1 MEKIW
6 LKIIR
11 TATYLILFTP
21 LMITSRFFFPYVGP
35 KSIYFIALSEIIFFA
50 YLFLILSSKKY
61 RPKFNVLLLALS
73 LFLIVLC
80 LSSYFGVDFQNSF
93 WSKYERVTG
102 LFTWFHLFAFFV
114 VLSSVFKGRKEWL
127 SIFGVSLVAAVFVSC
142 LSILEKTGINLIG
155 TSSRGG
161 ATLGNSSFLGTY
173 LVFNFF
179 IALYLFFET
188 NPERLKDA
196 SYRLFNFCSLLGMGL
211 IGLALWFSEAR
222 TALLSAIG
230 GVLLFSILYLIFS
243 KKKILKYIGISV
255 MVICL
260 LAVVYS
266 VYFAVSHP
274 KETEEKLVEQFGSSA
289 IVPRIDVYEMSIEG
303 VKEKP
308 LLGWGPENFA
318 LVFTKNF
325 NSQFF
330 TEGYGAD
337 IWYDKAHNIVFDTLV
352 SCGILGL
359 SFYLLIFIT
368 CFYILWK
375 KYLKGKINLWTAG
388 IFSVV
393 LIAYFVQNLTVFD
406 MVSSLLMWFLI
417 LGFIGSLCSE
427 NSEPQEYGKV
437 KFSKLLSFIIL
448 IAFCFSFFNF
458 VIQPSRKGWY
468 IIKTVNTQPFSEE
481 RFSLYEKTLSL
492 SPLGQDQVREFFADA
507 IITLSENENIG
518 NVPKENVI
526 REFDFIANELRKSI
540 ERVPSNYRLTLKLGK
555 LYNAY
560 FPFDRTKTAEAG
572 YFFEKAIEL
581 SPSNQQAYWSLAQT
595 KLFENKID
603 EAISLAEEVIELEPK
618 VLQSHLILIQIMR
631 IKGDRDLL
639 EEKIREAL
647 GINLNWAESIGK
659 ALGAELERHD

>member
-1 MEKIW
+1 MEKTW
-6 LKIIR
+6 LKVIR

-21 LMITSRFFFPYVGP
+21 LVITSRFFFPYVGP
-35 KSIYFIALSEIIFFA
+35 KSIYFIALSEIIFLA
-50 YLFLILSSKKY
+50 YLFLIISSKKY
-61 RPKFNVLLLALS
+61 RSKFNVLLLALS

-114 VLSSVFKGRKEWL
+114 VLSSVFKEKKEWL
-127 SIFGVSLVAAVFVSC
+127 SIFGVSIVAAVFVSC
-142 LSILEKTGINLIG
+142 LSILEKMDINLIG
-155 TSSRGG
+155 VSSRGG

-173 LVFNFF
+173 LMFNFF

-188 NPERLKDA
+188 NPERLQDA
-196 SYRLFNFCSLLGMGL
+196 SYKLFNFCSLLGMGL

-222 TALLSAIG
+222 TALLSTLG
-230 GVLLFSILYLIFS
+230 GVFLFSILYLIFS
-243 KKKILKYIGISV
+243 KKKILKYFGV
-255 MVICL
+255 LAMAVCL

-266 VYFAVSHP
+266 VYFVVSHP
-274 KETEEKLVEQFGSSA
+274 KEAEEKLVERFGSSA
-289 IVPRIDVYEMSIEG
+289 IVPRIDVYEMSLQG

-308 LLGWGPENFA
+308 LLGWGPETFA
-318 LVFTKNF
+318 LIFVKNF
-325 NSQFF
+325 NPQFF

-337 IWYDKAHNIVFDTLV
+337 IWYDKAHNIIFDTLV

-359 SFYLLIFIT
+359 SFYLLIFAA

-375 KYLKGKINLWTAG
+375 KYLQGKINFWMVG

-393 LIAYFVQNLTVFD
+393 LVAYFAQNLTVFD

-427 NSEPQEYGKV
+427 NEDSQEYGKI

-458 VIQPSRKGWY
+458 VIQPTKKGWY
-468 IIKTVNTQPFSEE
+468 IIKTVNTQPFSDA
-481 RFSLYEKTLSL
+481 RFSLYKETLSL

-518 NVPKENVI
+518 KVPKEDVI
-526 REFDFIANELRKSI
+526 REFDFIADELKKSV

-560 FPFDRTKTAEAG
+560 FPFDKTKTAEAE
-572 YFFEKAIEL
+572 YFLEKAIEL
-581 SPSNQQAYWSLAQT
+581 SPRNQQGYWSLAQT
-595 KLFENKID
+595 KLFKNEID
-603 EAISLAEEVIELEPK
+603 EAISLAEKAVELEPK
-618 VLQSHLILIQIMR
+618 TLQSHLILIQIVR
-631 IKGDRDLL
+631 ITNDLELL
-639 EEKIREAL
+639 ERKIREAL
-647 GINLNWAESIGK
+647 KINLSWATSIGQ
-659 ALGAELERHD
+659 ALGTELERRD